1 MNNNGDQQYSNP
13 GDPAVRYTAAQGQ
26 SIPAT
31 QIPVQNQQ
39 TPAQFVQGQPVQY
52 VQVPVQQYVQA
63 PAQEK
68 GIPMAGAAKRPR
80 GLMVR
85 RLMLKILLGL
95 VILILLFYLYLLLT
109 A

>member
-1 MNNNGDQQYSNP
+1 MQF
-13 GDPAVRYTAAQGQ
+13 AQAPQ
-26 SIPAT
+26 T
-31 QIPVQNQQ
+31 QV
-39 TPAQFVQGQPVQY
+39 PVQY
-52 VQVPVQQYVQA
+52 VQVPVQYVQD
-63 PAQEK
+63 PAQQERCAPVN
-68 GIPMAGAAKRPR
+68 GPAKRPR

>member
-13 GDPAVRYTAAQGQ
+13 GEPAVRYPGVQGQ
-26 SIPAT
+26 S
-31 QIPVQNQQ
+31 IPVQNQQ
-39 TPAQFVQGQPVQY
+39 VPAQFVQGQPVQY
-52 VQVPVQQYVQA
+52 VQVPVQQVVQA
-63 PAQEK
+63 PAQDK
-68 GIPMAGAAKRPR
+68 CGPMTGTPKRPR

-85 RLMLKILLGL
+85 RLMLKLLLGL